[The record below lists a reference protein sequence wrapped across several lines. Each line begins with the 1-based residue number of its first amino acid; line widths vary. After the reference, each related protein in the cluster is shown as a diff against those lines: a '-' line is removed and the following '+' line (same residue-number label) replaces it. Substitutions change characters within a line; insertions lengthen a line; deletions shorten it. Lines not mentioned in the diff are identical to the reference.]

1 MKSNFFYSIITG
13 SMLLITT
20 GCHEKNITMQ
30 SMKCE
35 FVKAGDEAVIYGSGF
50 SADDEI
56 FFENNLKGEIVASKT
71 NDSVLTVIVP

>member
-1 MKSNFFYSIITG
+1 MKSNFVYTVIAGT
-13 SMLLITT
+13 MLLAST
-20 GCHEKNITMQ
+20 GCHEENITMQ

-56 FFENNLKGEIVASKT
+56 FFET
-71 NDSVLTVIVP
+71 